1 MKIAEIGESVRQLVL
16 APNQDRFL
24 YELLAAYGQPKASIT
39 RLESKDKGSYNLSTI
54 DGAVLWKKKVLY
66 ATTPLDDVE
75 SYAKVLISSQATE
88 KHAPRF
94 VIVTN
99 FARLYARDTKTGEEL
114 DIFFVELPKHF
125 DFFLPWANMEKA
137 TVTPDN
143 PADVKAA
150 EKMAK
155 LFDLIKSDNPTP
167 DAKSNHSLNVFL
179 SRLLFCYFAEDTG
192 IFKDKLFT
200 NKIQSQTSKDGSDVQ
215 EYLDKLFEALNTE
228 DRKSVPDFLLEFP
241 YVNGGLFAD
250 KHPSPSFRAK
260 SRAILIECGAE
271 LDWSEINPDI
281 FGSMIQAV
289 VDVEHRSNMGMHY
302 TSFDNIMKV
311 IEPLFL
317 NDLYANFEANKQN
330 PKKLHELLARIRNI
344 NIFDPACGSGNFL
357 IIAYK
362 EIRKLE
368 MEIFNQIAVHSK
380 QSDLGLSGIKLS
392 QFYGIELDDFAHEI
406 ATLAMWLA
414 EHQMNLVYVKRFGK
428 FMPTLPLKPSGKFI
442 CGNALRTEWKEVCDP
457 ADSEVYIV
465 GNPPYLGARNQDESH
480 KADLALVFNGSD
492 DYKDS
497 DYVTGWMLKAAEYIE
512 GQNARFAFVT
522 TNSISQGEQVSYLW
536 PRIWR
541 KGLEIF
547 FAQQSFKWGN
557 SAKRNA
563 GVVCVIAGIRNFSKE
578 PKYIHT
584 NGLITRVQN
593 INGYLTD
600 GKNITVAKTKERISN
615 LPAMMIGSMARDGG
629 NLIMSDEEMRSIT
642 DAHPNSLPLFK
653 KLTGTTEFIKGTNRW
668 CLWIEDENRILA
680 ESIKPIRDRI
690 AAVRAFRF
698 ESKAKTTNE
707 YAKIPHKFAQRLYEE
722 RDSIVVPSTTS
733 ERRKY
738 IPIGYMGPGV
748 VITNSANAIYDAS
761 PFVFGLISSLMH
773 MVWVRAVAG
782 RMKTDYRYSVALCY
796 NTFPFETSDT
806 AKIKAITECALKLL
820 SVREFYSDKSIEFLY
835 DPETMPPEL
844 VRAHEL
850 LDKSVDAAY
859 RSKPFFNEE
868 ERLEHL
874 LATYALMTGRS
885 DA

>member
-16 APNQDRFL
+16 APDQDRFL
-24 YELLAAYGQPKASIT
+24 FDLLLAYGQPKASIT

-75 SYAKVLISSQATE
+75 NYAQVLIASQATE

-99 FARLYARDTKTGEEL
+99 FDRLYALDTKTHEKL
-114 DIFFVELPKHF
+114 DILFVELPKHF

-155 LFDLIKSDNPTP
+155 LFDLIKADNPSTDP
-167 DAKSNHSLNVFL
+167 KAIHSLNVFL

-215 EYLDKLFEALNTE
+215 EYLDQLFKALNTE
-228 DRKSVPDFLLEFP
+228 DRKEIPDYLGDFP

-250 KHPSPSFRAK
+250 IHPSPAFRAK

-289 VDVEHRSNMGMHY
+289 VDVKHRSSMGMHY

-317 NDLYANFEANKQN
+317 FELYASFEANKEN
-330 PKKLHELLARIRNI
+330 PKKLHELLARIRKI
-344 NIFDPACGSGNFL
+344 KIFDPACGSGNFL

-368 MEIFNQIAVHSK
+368 MEIFNQIATHTK
-380 QSDLGLSGIKLS
+380 QSDLGLSGIQLS
-392 QFYGIELDDFAHEI
+392 QFYGIELDDFAHEV

-414 EHQMNLVYVKRFGK
+414 EHQMNLAFVKRFGK
-428 FMPTLPLKPSGKFI
+428 FMPTLPLKPSGKFVHA
-442 CGNALRTEWKEVCDP
+442 NALRKEWTEVCDP
-457 ADSEVYIV
+457 TNCEVYIV
-465 GNPPYLGARNQDESH
+465 GNPPYLGARNQDEH
-480 KADLALVFNGSD
+480 QKADLALVFENSE

-497 DYVTGWMLKAAEYIE
+497 DYVSGWLLKAAEYIQ

-536 PRIWR
+536 PRLWR
-541 KGLEIF
+541 RDLEIF
-547 FAQQSFKWGN
+547 FARQGFKWGN
-557 SAKRNA
+557 SAKKNA
-563 GVVCVIAGIRNFSKE
+563 GVTCVIAGVRNSCRE

-593 INGYLTD
+593 INGYLTE
-600 GKNITVAKTKERISN
+600 GKNITVARTKERISD
-615 LPAMMIGSMARDGG
+615 LPLMMIGSMARDGG
-629 NLIMSDEEMRSIT
+629 NLIMSDGEMRAIV
-642 DAHPNSLPLFK
+642 DAHPESTPLFK
-653 KLTGTTEFIKGTNRW
+653 RLTGTNEFIKGTSRW
-668 CLWIEDENRILA
+668 CLWIEDEDRNLA
-680 ESIKPIRDRI
+680 ESIRPIRDRI
-690 AAVRAFRF
+690 AAVRSFRND
-698 ESKAKTTNE
+698 SKAKTTNE

-738 IPIGYMGPGV
+738 IPIGYMSPGV

-761 PFVFGLISSLMH
+761 PFVFGIISSLMH
-773 MVWVRAVAG
+773 MVWVRAIG
-782 RMKTDYRYSVALCY
+782 GQLETRLRYSAEICY
-796 NTFPFETSDT
+796 NTFPLRLTDKS
-806 AKIKAITECALKLL
+806 KIQAITECALKLL
-820 SVREFYSDKSIEFLY
+820 SVREFHSDKSIEVLY
-835 DPETMPPEL
+835 DPDTMPLEL
-844 VRAHEL
+844 VRAHDL
-850 LDKSVDAAY
+850 LDKAVDSAY
-859 RSKPFFNEE
+859 RSKPFVDDE

-874 LATYALMTGRS
+874 LATYEQMTGTA